1 MKFLQQSIEKR
12 LSNLLGAK
20 VTFGRLK
27 ISALSGRLE
36 AENMIVAGDTPD
48 QPLLTIRGIEAQI
61 AVAKALAGQIVV
73 KSLVI
78 EGPEI
83 FLIRREDGSLNV
95 PKRPVRFA
103 SDAPKESTD
112 ESAGWQFEAQS
123 ILVRDGRIRFQRDSK
138 VAGVEAIN
146 CELKCQDGQI
156 DMAAIE
162 LRGTVEM
169 NDWLPVLPPGLANVR
184 MEITLPLATIF
195 PNRKG

>member
-1 MKFLQQSIEKR
+1 MKFLQQSIEKK
-12 LSNLLGAK
+12 LSSLLGAN

-36 AENMIVAGDTPD
+36 AENMTVAGDTPD
-48 QPLLTIRGIEAQI
+48 RPLLTIRGIEAQI

-78 EGPEI
+78 DGPEI
-83 FLIRREDGSLNV
+83 FLIRREDGSLNI
-95 PKRPVRFA
+95 PKRPVKFA
-103 SDAPKESTD
+103 SDAGQESTD

-138 VAGVEAIN
+138 VAGVESIN

-169 NDWLPVLPPGLANVR
+169 NDWLSALPPAMANVR
-184 MEITLPLATIF
+184 MGITLPFNAIF
-195 PNRKG
+195 PNRKD

>member
-1 MKFLQQSIEKR
+1 MKFLQQSIEKK

-20 VTFGRLK
+20 VTFERLK

-48 QPLLTIRGIEAQI
+48 RPLLTIRGIEAQI

-73 KSLVI
+73 KSLLI

-83 FLIRREDGSLNV
+83 FLIRREDGSLNI
-95 PKRPVRFA
+95 PKRPVKFA
-103 SDAPKESTD
+103 SDAPQESPD

-123 ILVRDGRIRFQRDSK
+123 ILVRDGRIRFQRDSRI
-138 VAGVEAIN
+138 AGMDGIN

-156 DMAAIE
+156 DIAAIE
-162 LRGTVEM
+162 LRGNV
-169 NDWLPVLPPGLANVR
+169 DIQSWLPTLAPALANVR
-184 MEITLPLATIF
+184 MEITLPFNAIF
-195 PNRKG
+195 PNRKD